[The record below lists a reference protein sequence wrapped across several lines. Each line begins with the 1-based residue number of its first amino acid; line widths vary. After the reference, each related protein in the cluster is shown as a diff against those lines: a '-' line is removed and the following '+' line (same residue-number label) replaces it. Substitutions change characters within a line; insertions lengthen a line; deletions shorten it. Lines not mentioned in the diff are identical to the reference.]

1 MRVNKR
7 LMLRSRT
14 IPVRILVVKIVV
26 AKIILEKEDLFL
38 IPISLD
44 K

>member
-1 MRVNKR
+1 VRVNKR
-7 LMLRSRT
+7 LILRSRI
-14 IPVRILVVKIVV
+14 IPVRILVVKIVA

>member
-7 LMLRSRT
+7 LILRSRI
-14 IPVRILVVKIVV
+14 IPVRILVVKIVA